1 MTTTQYQGPLPFK
14 QNIQIY
20 SFSYILPRFPVH
32 VKLLNCPLLHFPIH
46 LARSVVLIPLYVD
59 RDTFFKTINLAC
71 HAAAATTVTA
81 TTATAAATTA
91 ATTATTTAA
100 TTTATTTTAAATTS
114 SQIFTFR
121 SVCPD

>member
-1 MTTTQYQGPLPFK
+1 M
-14 QNIQIY
+14 
-20 SFSYILPRFPVH
+20 
-32 VKLLNCPLLHFPIH
+32 LNCPLLHFPIH

-91 ATTATTTAA
+91 
-100 TTTATTTTAAATTS
+100 TTTTKAAATTS